1 MMIQHETYVYYYR
14 DNAIDTTDETEAKL
28 VIHYF
33 DSTAT
38 GKLLYSE

>member
-1 MMIQHETYVYYYR
+1 MKHMNVYR
-14 DNAIDTTDETEAKL
+14 DNAIDATDETEAKL